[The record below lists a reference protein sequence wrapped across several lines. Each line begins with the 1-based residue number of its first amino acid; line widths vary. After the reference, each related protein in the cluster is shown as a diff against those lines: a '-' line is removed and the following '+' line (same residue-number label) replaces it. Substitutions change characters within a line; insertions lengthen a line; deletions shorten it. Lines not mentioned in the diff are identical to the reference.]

1 MKLKDGTNS
10 SEVDRICENASIN
23 KATYSGYCLQKYEY
37 LPKIKNKQ
45 IPCYEHKNHP
55 NVS

>member
-1 MKLKDGTNS
+1 VKLKDGTNS

-45 IPCYEHKNHP
+45 IPC
-55 NVS
+55 